1 VKKTEPGQTVKKN
14 SMRRSIITSL
24 IGLVVMGAL
33 FALLL
38 PQVTSFEEAAAEL
51 RDIEWPWLVALGGAG
66 ILNIALYPLT
76 VLVAVAGL
84 GYWHGFVQRQ
94 SGFLISNAIPGGGAI
109 AVATQYAILAQYRVR
124 ATLAAAAV
132 GADSVFTYL
141 ITLGLPALAVTLLSI
156 QGENASALTVTAAII
171 GGIVVV
177 ISIILIFIVL
187 RSDAGAIRVGRL
199 GERLSTPV
207 LRKLHKPIPDFKAAL
222 VDFRVDAHD
231 LMKRRWLALFITNF
245 VAQTTPFAVLVCAVA
260 GLGGFEYLNFVEVFA
275 TYSIAIV
282 LTSFPITPGG
292 LGTVDAALIALLTSF
307 GAPGSI
313 AVAADLIWRLVWF
326 LPQILAGGIAM
337 IVYII
342 ARNRSRKRDTNTPE
356 TTMTSIAE
364 MTSRPPDG

>member
-1 VKKTEPGQTVKKN
+1 MVQTAAEAAAKKRSV
-14 SMRRSIITSL
+14 RRSIITSV
-24 IGLVVMGAL
+24 IGLIIMGAL

-38 PQVTSFEEAAAEL
+38 PQLTSYEEAFSEL
-51 RDIEWPWLVALGGAG
+51 RDIAWPWLVALAGSG

-76 VLVAVAGL
+76 VLVAIAGL
-84 GYWHGFVQRQ
+84 GYWKGFVQRQ
-94 SGFLISNAIPGGGAI
+94 SGFLVSNAIPGGGAI
-109 AVATQYAILAQYRVR
+109 AVGTQYAILAHYRVR

-156 QGENASALTVTAAII
+156 QGENASALTVTAAVI
-171 GGIVVV
+171 GAIVIVVSV
-177 ISIILIFIVL
+177 ILIVIVL
-187 RSDAGAIRVGRL
+187 RSDAGAIRVGKW
-199 GERLSTPV
+199 GEQLTAPI
-207 LRKLHKPIPDFKAAL
+207 LRKFGKPVPDFETAL

-231 LMKRRWLALFITNF
+231 LMRRRWLALFVTNF
-245 VAQTTPFAVLVCAVA
+245 IAQTTPFLVLVCALA
-260 GLGGFEYLNFVEVFA
+260 GLGGFEHVNFVEVFA
-275 TYSIAIV
+275 AYSIAIV

-326 LPQILAGGIAM
+326 LPQIIAGAVAM

-342 ARNRSRKRDTNTPE
+342 ARNRRRKH
-356 TTMTSIAE
+356 
-364 MTSRPPDG
+364 PDPVDADQ